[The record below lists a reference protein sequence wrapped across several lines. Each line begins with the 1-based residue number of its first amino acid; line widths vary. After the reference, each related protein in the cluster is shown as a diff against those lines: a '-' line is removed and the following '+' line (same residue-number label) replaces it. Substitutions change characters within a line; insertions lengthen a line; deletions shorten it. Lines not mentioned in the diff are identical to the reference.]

1 MSSCTLSGEMEEDHA
16 AIFFNKGGK
25 LYAAGI
31 DLSDKSHPIEWRARL
46 FAGMLNSVMRT
57 YQKLSGEI
65 SDDTYLPND
74 GEARLFATVECHRPT
89 DHGVTMVDTLEG

>member
-46 FAGMLNSVMRT
+46 FA
-57 YQKLSGEI
+57 
-65 SDDTYLPND
+65 
-74 GEARLFATVECHRPT
+74 TVECHRPT